1 MLTDEAQKKHIGTF
15 EAHLANVRHFLF
27 LRANTASRIYFLH
40 LTNLLTCLVRDC
52 TVTLRG
58 STVCGGPSPA
68 REPERP
74 SRASC
79 WTT

>member
-1 MLTDEAQKKHIGTF
+1 
-15 EAHLANVRHFLF
+15 VRHFF
-27 LRANTASRIYFLH
+27 VFARQNSQPHHYFLH

-68 REPERP
+68 RGPERP